1 MMIIIIVKR
10 RMSFN
15 GSLMVKYGFFVNIKI
30 NCMYWKVVVILFFDD
45 RERFSLN
52 FFYIKN
58 MIIVYFI

>member
-1 MMIIIIVKR
+1 
-10 RMSFN
+10 MSFN

-30 NCMYWKVVVILFFDD
+30 NFMYWIVVVILFFND